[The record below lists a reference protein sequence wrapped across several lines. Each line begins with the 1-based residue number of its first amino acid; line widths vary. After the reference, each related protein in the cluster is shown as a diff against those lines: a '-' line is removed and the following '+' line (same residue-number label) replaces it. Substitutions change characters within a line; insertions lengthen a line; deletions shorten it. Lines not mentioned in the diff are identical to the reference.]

1 MTKKK
6 RMTKIN
12 IDTETEASK
21 RINKNYLFRL
31 VLIRDEGM
39 SEQWALSTNT
49 LYERIGRSCQNGRE
63 SSYFAISSKKQT
75 LHSLSHIRIH
85 AGPQK
90 IGICNFKWIA
100 GPFSVDWIKIESCEN
115 RWMHVIFRHCFC
127 HRMNTIEFIIC
138 DSIIN
143 MNYNFIISFY
153 LFICT
158 SVGRTIFVLIFDG
171 NHIFCTHTYIHLYT
185 WIVIFV
191 CVFVFFLLRF
201 GNYFGFIIG
210 KQN

>member
-1 MTKKK
+1 
-6 RMTKIN
+6 MTKIN
-12 IDTETEASK
+12 IDTETEAGK
-21 RINKNYLFRL
+21 RINNNYLFRL

-39 SEQWALSTNT
+39 SKHWTRTPCMNELDVVAKMAENHHISRFRAKNKHSTLLLFLT
-49 LYERIGRSCQNGRE
+49 H
-63 SSYFAISSKKQT
+63 T
-75 LHSLSHIRIH
+75 HWRIH
-85 AGPQK
+85 AGPHK

-115 RWMHVIFRHCFC
+115 RRMHVIFRHCFC

-171 NHIFCTHTYIHLYT
+171 NHIFCAHTYIHLYK
-185 WIVIFV
+185 WIFIFV
-191 CVFVFFLLRF
+191 FRFVFLLGTFR
-201 GNYFGFIIG
+201 
-210 KQN
+210 